1 MSEDQKFHQAVMT
14 YRLQLLAELQKARCG
29 DTYTL
34 ADLHDRVV
42 LLNLLDRE
50 SAMLLSTAEPVAK

>member
-1 MSEDQKFHQAVMT
+1 MT

-34 ADLHDRVV
+34 ADLHGRVV
-42 LLNLLDRE
+42 LLKLNLLDRE

>member
-1 MSEDQKFHQAVMT
+1 MT

-29 DTYTL
+29 DTRTL

>member
-1 MSEDQKFHQAVMT
+1 MT